1 MSFFKR
7 AKQKGFCWQCILVF
21 SGRGRLW
28 WMLSHL
34 RFFKLAEEEDEIG
47 MGRDYLSTHLP
58 SNELLTCLTNHFMTE
73 KVEEARRELLD

>member
-1 MSFFKR
+1 
-7 AKQKGFCWQCILVF
+7 
-21 SGRGRLW
+21 
-28 WMLSHL
+28 MLSHL